1 MHYNS
6 NNNKETMCTR
16 IEEAKPI
23 TFEYKLR
30 QYAALFDGST
40 KDFSDV
46 EFTFN
51 DLYHDDF
58 LGTSKEEEINKQT
71 RKELDG
77 KNLAAG
83 AKITNVAYTTI
94 DYNKAIVEFNLV
106 CEEGKSTINQY
117 LITIKDKKIIE
128 ASIANDLGGVMKVY
142 YLSDYY

>member
-1 MHYNS
+1 MTYTTTTS
-6 NNNKETMCTR
+6 LAQ
-16 IEEAKPI
+16 AKKKKS
-23 TFEYKLR
+23 TSR
-30 QYAALFDGST
+30 Q
-40 KDFSDV
+40 
-46 EFTFN
+46 
-51 DLYHDDF
+51 
-58 LGTSKEEEINKQT
+58 
-71 RKELDG
+71 G
-77 KNLAAG
+77 KSLTERTLQPG